1 MRTDLYLFTTNF
13 PTGLSGE
20 LWLQNEIL
28 ITHKNYER
36 IFIFPDHDGYDPV
49 LLPINCYPQQNVL
62 TISQKETLSI
72 VDLFRISSIILSD
85 LIVLSRRKAFFSNLR
100 YNISLIKKLYK
111 KAKFISR
118 QIEKPEK
125 SVLYSYWAD
134 NAATLACMVKVFKP
148 TVKAISR
155 AHGYEIYEDLKKD
168 KIIPFRNYQNK
179 IIDHIYSVSKKGA
192 EHLKRK
198 HPSFANKY
206 SFSYLGTNDH
216 GLAIFDPNE
225 VFSIATCCNLN
236 SIKRIELVS
245 EILQNVNHKM
255 RWHLIGDGPEMSK
268 IKKANSILP
277 ANIEVIY
284 HGSMNQDRL
293 FEFYRKTYLN
303 ALLSVSYSEG
313 LPVTMMEAIS
323 FGIPLISTNVGGCNE
338 ICNENTGVLFD
349 RDFKGKDVAQLILEF
364 RTSKMNT
371 TEFREK
377 CRTFWLE
384 NFSAEN
390 NYNNFSR
397 AICIDIR
404 P

>member
-20 LWLQNEIL
+20 LWLHNEIH
-28 ITHKNYER
+28 ITHRNCER
-36 IFIFPDHDGYDPV
+36 IFIFPDHDSYESIE
-49 LLPINCYPQQNVL
+49 LPINCYPQKNVL
-62 TISQKETLSI
+62 ANSEKEALNLRDVFKISL
-72 VDLFRISSIILSD
+72 IILSD
-85 LIVLSRRKAFFSNLR
+85 LVPLSRRGAFFSNLR
-100 YNISLIKKLYK
+100 YNVSLIKKLYK
-111 KAKFISR
+111 KAKYISK
-118 QIEKPEK
+118 QIEAPER

-134 NAATLACMVKVFKP
+134 NAATLACMIKVFKP

-168 KIIPFRNYQNK
+168 KIIPFRNYQNR

-198 HPSFANKY
+198 HPSFASKY

-216 GLAIFDPNE
+216 GLAIFDPNNM
-225 VFSIATCCNLN
+225 FSIATCCNLN

-245 EILQNVNHKM
+245 EVLKNVDQKM
-255 RWHLIGDGPEMSK
+255 KWHLIGDGPEMNK

-277 ANIEVIY
+277 ENIEVIY
-284 HGSMNQDRL
+284 HGSMSQDKL
-293 FEFYRKTYLN
+293 FEFYRATHLN

-338 ICNENTGVLFD
+338 ICNTQTGVLIE
-349 RDFKGKDVAQLILEF
+349 RDFDPKEVAKILEEFKKSAKNTSQF
-364 RTSKMNT
+364 RSG
-371 TEFREK
+371 
-377 CRTFWLE
+377 CRNYWL
-384 NFSAEN
+384 
-390 NYNNFSR
+390 NNFNANKNYSSF
-397 AICIDIR
+397 IQTILN
-404 P
+404 